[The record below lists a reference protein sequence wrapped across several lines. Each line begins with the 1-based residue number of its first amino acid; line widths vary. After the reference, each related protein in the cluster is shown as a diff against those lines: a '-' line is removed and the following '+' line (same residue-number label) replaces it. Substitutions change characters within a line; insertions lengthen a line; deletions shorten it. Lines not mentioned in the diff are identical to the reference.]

1 MKYLLFFSLLVLSG
15 CSTSFGR
22 FFQTKVPTPI
32 VKQEA
37 QMEAER
43 RSADFIA
50 RTIETPVELKPIAEA
65 LSQSLGAPK
74 VQIKSLTL
82 ADLPAAYLTASR
94 ELHAGQVAQQQQI
107 AELNKQLA
115 KYQGKEIEGTGV
127 NLLGPGIITILV
139 ILAVLGVMFPPIA
152 SLLFFS
158 LRRVKAA
165 ASTVVQGLEE
175 AAQSPETQA
184 LVTSIKSRISKKMGD
199 HKMNTASLK
208 NVILDLK
215 KS

>member
-1 MKYLLFFSLLVLSG
+1 MKYLPLVLLLVLPG

-107 AELNKQLA
+107 
-115 KYQGKEIEGTGV
+115 IC
-127 NLLGPGIITILV
+127 
-139 ILAVLGVMFPPIA
+139 
-152 SLLFFS
+152 
-158 LRRVKAA
+158 
-165 ASTVVQGLEE
+165 
-175 AAQSPETQA
+175 
-184 LVTSIKSRISKKMGD
+184 
-199 HKMNTASLK
+199 
-208 NVILDLK
+208 
-215 KS
+215 